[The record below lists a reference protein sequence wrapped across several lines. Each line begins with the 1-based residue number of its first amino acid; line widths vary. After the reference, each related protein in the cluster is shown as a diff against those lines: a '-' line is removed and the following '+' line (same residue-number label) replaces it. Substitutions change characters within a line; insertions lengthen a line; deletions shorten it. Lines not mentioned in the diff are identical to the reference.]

1 MPVSREVGRC
11 LAAIRAHNGFLNAF
25 VALRPTESLLKEAAL
40 SNERLMASEITL
52 PLFPILHIQ
61 FWIC

>member
-1 MPVSREVGRC
+1 MPIAREVERC
-11 LAAIRAHNGFLNAF
+11 LGAIRAHNGFLNAF

-40 SNERLMASEITL
+40 SNERLMASDIT
-52 PLFPILHIQ
+52 PPIFPIPHIL